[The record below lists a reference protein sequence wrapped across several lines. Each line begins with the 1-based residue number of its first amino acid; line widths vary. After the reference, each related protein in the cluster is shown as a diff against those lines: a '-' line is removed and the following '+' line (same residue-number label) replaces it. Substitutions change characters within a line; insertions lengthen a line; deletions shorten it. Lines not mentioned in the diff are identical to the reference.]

1 MIEKAGNSEVR
12 EEVTSP
18 VSQAAGGRLGLSV
31 CFLVS
36 V

>member
-18 VSQAAGGRLGLSV
+18 VSQAAGGKLGLSV